1 MNERILNESP
11 KLKALIE
18 VLEEISDDNDMELD
32 EINILI
38 AANNDRTCLLIKQ
51 VIIIFKIKILYKKL
65 LNILLASQKK

>member
-1 MNERILNESP
+1 LNERILNESP